1 MKAITT
7 ISGKRMLKLLKVF
20 CYRSVIES
28 ILHLVQQPG
37 MLDLLNHWKSRVV
50 PHGVTSDIYD
60 GAVWASFLY
69 VDSKEFLKSCC
80 GIGLLINV
88 KWFQPYKHVQYS
100 VGAIHLV
107 VLNLR
112 HLRYCRENM
121 LLVGIIPGPRE
132 PSLDIN
138 SFLELY

>member
-37 MLDLLNHWKSRVV
+37 MLALLNHWKSHVV
-50 PHGVTSDIYD
+50 SHGVMSDIYD
-60 GAVWASFLY
+60 GAVRASFLY
-69 VDSKEFLKSCC
+69 VDGKEFLKSRC

-88 KWFQPYKHVQYS
+88 DWFQPYKHVQYS
-100 VGAIHLV
+100 VGAIYLV
-107 VLNLR
+107 VLNLPC
-112 HLRYCRENM
+112 HLRYCRENI
-121 LLVGIIPGPRE
+121 LLVGNIPRPRE
-132 PSLDIN
+132 PV
-138 SFLELY
+138 